1 MMVAGFYI
9 NALFLTEDSV
19 LRLAEGSGNYLLL
32 IIVIVLICVGIKYI
46 REE

>member
-1 MMVAGFYI
+1 MMAIFYV

-19 LRLAEGSGNYLLL
+19 LRLTEGSGNYLLL
-32 IIVIVLICVGIKYI
+32 IIVIVIICFGIKYM

>member
-1 MMVAGFYI
+1 MMISFYI

-19 LRLAEGSGNYLLL
+19 LRLMEGSGDYLFL
-32 IIVIVLICVGIKYI
+32 IIVVVIICFGIKYM